1 MFIAHAPAGYIFSL
15 VADKII
21 SRNRFESRTI
31 VLCGLIFSVLPD
43 FDMLYFYTIDNRQNL
58 HHYYWTHIPI
68 FWIFI
73 SLLVIAVSIT
83 IRNRI
88 ILICGLML
96 MLQSMI
102 HMALDSVVGGILWL
116 YPIDSTAYALFTV
129 PAQFSHWIL
138 NFVFHWT
145 FIIELGIVALAVI
158 SFFLRKPRPQAPV

>member
-1 MFIAHAPAGYIFSL
+1 MVVAFL
-15 VADKII
+15 V
-21 SRNRFESRTI
+21 
-31 VLCGLIFSVLPD
+31 
-43 FDMLYFYTIDNRQNL
+43 DNF
-58 HHYYWTHIPI
+58 THSQRLFPI

-73 SLLVIAVSIT
+73 SLLVIAVSIN